1 MMHALTPLPQ
11 IIVQF
16 VDLKE
21 WLLASFGLSNDA
33 MHINVGLAIHLGLM
47 LILALRGRTNGW
59 LPFGVLTLISLVA
72 EVFDIIAQISVGSQI
87 YTGESVRDVGSTL
100 FWPLVLS
107 LLLTWHRRRP
117 DRR

>member
-1 MMHALTPLPQ
+1 MMQALKPLPQ

-33 MHINVGLAIHLGLM
+33 MHINVGLAIYLGL
-47 LILALRGRTNGW
+47 LLALTVRGRNNGW
-59 LPFGVLTLISLVA
+59 LPFGLLTLISLVA
-72 EVFDIIAQISVGSQI
+72 EVFDIVAQISNGSPVN
-87 YTGESVRDVGSTL
+87 TGESVRDVGSTL

-107 LLLTWHRRRP
+107 LVLTWHRRRTG
-117 DRR
+117 RR